1 MKNTKSLLP
10 LVLSAGIFAS
20 PTFIPAQSGQSPT
33 PATTSG
39 NKEAPTL
46 TPAQAGAATLEKTRL
61 VTAYGVETFVQKLND
76 HGNLG
81 YRRDKS
87 LSYGGEGP
95 TRSYA
100 AVLQLDANNRYE
112 YDWLSTPDKRM
123 LESQLN
129 FQANQGFNFV
139 TAHAI
144 TVCSKDSLVDVIS
157 KDPIPPQIFHMKKG
171 EAFLFERRNGS
182 TEQTREY
189 RVFIAKVHIRDS
201 AQKTI
206 QAALEEAAQQGFRPV
221 KVLFTRQ
228 GLLDFNV
235 SALTEKDLKAG
246 SLPKIE
252 YHFIKK
258 TSGFPEEVNTLAAQG
273 GRFITGRRIG
283 LIRMALMA
291 KQADENEATTYTFI
305 DEEKYAKEFDK
316 TVASGN
322 SYRGVIVG
330 DLTCGSAEVENEDL
344 VFAKNI
350 GGEKHEYKIHNLP
363 ITTAGDPTAD
373 SLLEFNRLVGENF
386 QVKDLFYFKGLKLI
400 LEK

>member
-1 MKNTKSLLP
+1 MKNSKSLMSI
-10 LVLSAGIFAS
+10 VLSVGIFAS
-20 PTFIPAQSGQSPT
+20 PTFIPAQSGQSPAPT
-33 PATTSG
+33 ATSG
-39 NKEAPTL
+39 NKEAATP
-46 TPAQAGAATLEKTRL
+46 TPAQSGAATLEKTRL

-81 YRRDKS
+81 YRLDKS

-95 TRSYA
+95 ARSYA
-100 AVLQLDANNRYE
+100 AVLQLDANNKYE
-112 YDWLSTPDKRM
+112 YDWISTPDKRM

-129 FQANQGFNFV
+129 FQAKQGFNFV
-139 TAHAI
+139 NAHAI
-144 TVCSKDSLVDVIS
+144 TVCSKESVIDIIS
-157 KDPIPPQIFHMKKG
+157 QKPIPPQIFRMKKG

-189 RVFIAKVHIRDS
+189 KVFIAKVHLGDS

-206 QAALEEAAQQGFRPV
+206 QAALEEAAQQGFRPI
-221 KVLFTRQ
+221 KVLFTRS

-246 SLPKIE
+246 VLPKIG

-283 LIRMALMA
+283 AIRMALMA
-291 KQADENEATTYTFI
+291 KQANENEATTYTFI
-305 DEEKYAKEFDK
+305 DEKKYAKEFDK

-330 DLTCGSAEVENEDL
+330 DLTCGSEQVENEEL
-344 VFAKNI
+344 VFAQNS
-350 GGEKHEYKIHNLP
+350 GGEKHEYKIHNLL

>member
-1 MKNTKSLLP
+1 MKNTKSLMP
-10 LVLSAGIFAS
+10 LVLSVGIFAS
-20 PTFIPAQSGQSPT
+20 PTFIPAQSGQSPA

-46 TPAQAGAATLEKTRL
+46 TPAQAGAATLGKTRL

-76 HGNLG
+76 HGNQG
-81 YRRDKS
+81 YRLDKS

-100 AVLQLDANNRYE
+100 AVLQLDANNKYE
-112 YDWLSTPDKRM
+112 YDWISTPDKRM

-129 FQANQGFNFV
+129 FQAKQGFNFV
-139 TAHAI
+139 NAHAI
-144 TVCSKDSLVDVIS
+144 TICSKDSADNEDLQN
-157 KDPIPPQIFHMKKG
+157 QIRQKIFRMKKG

-189 RVFIAKVHIRDS
+189 RVFIAKVHLGDS

-221 KVLFTRQ
+221 KVLFTRN

-246 SLPKIE
+246 ALPKIE

-258 TSGFPEEVNTLAAQG
+258 TSGFPEAVNTLAAQG

-283 LIRMALMA
+283 TVRMALMA
-291 KQADENEATTYTFI
+291 KQANENEATIYTFI
-305 DEEKYAKEFDK
+305 DEKKYAKEFDK
-316 TVASGN
+316 TVALGN
-322 SYRGVIVG
+322 SFRGVIVG
-330 DLTCGSAEVENEDL
+330 DMTCGSEQVENEAL
-344 VFAKNI
+344 VFAKNT
-350 GGEKHEYKIHNLP
+350 GGEKHEYRIHNLL

-373 SLLEFNRLVGENF
+373 SLQEFNRLVGESF
-386 QVKDLFYFKGLKLI
+386 QIKDLFYFNGLKLI